1 MIHFAVYGK
10 AIGEENVAFVSSVF
24 RILSLSKIKMSIYS
38 EYIERIND
46 LVNLE
51 NFDFDVIETDTDLN
65 ALGVDYLLSLG
76 GDGTILT
83 AALLAMD
90 AKIPILGVNLGRL
103 GFLAS
108 IEEQNF
114 RIAID
119 KLVSGDCSIEIRTML
134 EVDSNLPLFADS
146 PYALNDFTLTKR
158 DTSAMIV
165 IHTYVDDEFL
175 NSYWADGI
183 IVATPTG
190 STGYS
195 LSCGGPILDPRDN
208 SLVLTPVSPHNLNV
222 RPMVL
227 PNFSKI
233 KFEIE
238 GRAEN
243 FLCSLDSRYEVV
255 THDYT
260 IKIAISDKVT
270 RLVKFDNFSF
280 IQTIRKK
287 MHWGSDSRNSYRHR

>member
-1 MIHFAVYGK
+1 MHFAVYGK

-24 RILSLSKIKMSIYS
+24 RILSLSHIRMSIYS
-38 EYIERIND
+38 VYLDRIKE
-46 LVNLE
+46 LVNLG
-51 NFDFDVIETDTDLN
+51 NFDFEVIEEDADLKE
-65 ALGVDYLLSLG
+65 LGVDFLLSLG

-83 AALLAMD
+83 VALLAME
-90 AKIPILGVNLGRL
+90 AQIPILGVNLGRL

-108 IEEQNF
+108 IEEQSF

-119 KLVSGDCSIEIRTML
+119 KILNGLYEIETRTML
-134 EVDSNLPLFADS
+134 EVESNLPLFGNN

-195 LSCGGPILDPRDN
+195 LSCGGPILDPRAN

-227 PNFSKI
+227 PNLSRI
-233 KFEIE
+233 RFEIE

-255 THDYT
+255 THDYV
-260 IKIAISDKVT
+260 IKVAISEKVT